1 MKKTI
6 GWLVSTLILNALA
19 FSISAH
25 AETLYQ
31 VELIAFARNTAEAE
45 NEENWDRKYN
55 LRYPERLVSLQ
66 AADGSDRQFQ
76 ALDNNALQL
85 KREADAI
92 AGRRNWRVLLHTAWR
107 QTVDN
112 PQQATA
118 VVINGG
124 KPFDTHHELEGTFT
138 LSVDHFLRADANLW
152 LSRFSNTTLAA
163 APTTLPNLPG
173 AVAPAGADNSAL
185 TVTQVVVLQEQR
197 RLRSG
202 ELHYFDHPRLGLVVL
217 VTPIK
222 TPQQ

>member
-1 MKKTI
+1 MKKII
-6 GWLVSTLILNALA
+6 GRLA
-19 FSISAH
+19 FALMMNVTAQ

-31 VELIAFARNTAEAE
+31 VELIAFARNSADAE

-66 AADGSDRQFQ
+66 ATDGSDSPFQ
-76 ALDNNALQL
+76 LLSTDAMQL
-85 KREADAI
+85 NREADAI

-112 PQQATA
+112 PAQSTA

-124 KPFDTHHELEGTFT
+124 KPFGTHHELEGTFT

-152 LSRFSNTTLAA
+152 LSRFSNGAMA
-163 APTTLPNLPG
+163 SSPTVLPNPPG
-173 AVAPAGADNSAL
+173 TISPAGTDSASY
-185 TVTQVVVLQEQR
+185 VATQTVVLQEQR

-202 ELHYFDHPRLGLVVL
+202 ELHYFDHPRIGLVVL
-217 VTPIK
+217 VTPVK
-222 TPQQ
+222 NPQ

>member
-1 MKKTI
+1 MKKNI
-6 GWLVSTLILNALA
+6 GKLA
-19 FSISAH
+19 FALVLYAFVFNVN

-31 VELIAFARNTAEAE
+31 VELIAFARNSADAE

-66 AADGSDRQFQ
+66 ATDGSDTPFQ
-76 ALDNNALQL
+76 ALDADAMQL
-85 KREADAI
+85 NRETDAI

-124 KPFDTHHELEGTFT
+124 KLFGAHHELEGTFT
-138 LSVDHFLRADANLW
+138 LSIDHFLRADANLW
-152 LSRFSNTTLAA
+152 LSRFSNTNLAA
-163 APTTLPNLPG
+163 APTTLPNPPG
-173 AVAPAGADNSAL
+173 AIAPTGTDNSAY
-185 TVTQVVVLQEQR
+185 TTTQVVVLQEQR

-202 ELHYFDHPRLGLVVL
+202 EVHYFDHPRIGLVVL
-217 VTPIK
+217 VTPVK
-222 TPQQ
+222 AAQQ